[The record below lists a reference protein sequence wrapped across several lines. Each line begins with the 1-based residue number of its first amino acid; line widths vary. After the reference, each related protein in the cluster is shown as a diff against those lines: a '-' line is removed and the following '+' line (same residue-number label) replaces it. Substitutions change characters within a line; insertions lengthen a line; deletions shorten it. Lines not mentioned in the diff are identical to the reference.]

1 MFLLKYYCVA
11 LITVIRSLWK
21 SDRPITKVK
30 QLSKHSKLLVRNK
43 SIKDKL
49 LKFLKQ
55 INF

>member
-30 QLSKHSKLLVRNK
+30 QLSKHSKLLVWNK